1 MFIFYLAKLRG
12 VMRGEVSTEMF
23 CLVVL
28 GAGAL
33 LGLCLQFPMRWGRLN
48 ASSWLQDSTN
58 VLSQWAGHTCQ
69 QRCDIIYLS
78 FRKAPFSVF
87 NNNSWNLTYSC
98 EKKLSSLVYRFPQ
111 ICCIHT
117 SKMSTKFQL
126 PAKQFRILDEGKDI
140 EIPQRNNPVI
150 FSCFDQSKSI
160 LRNTILNNMGWK
172 IYY

>member
-1 MFIFYLAKLRG
+1 M
-12 VMRGEVSTEMF
+12 
-23 CLVVL
+23 
-28 GAGAL
+28 
-33 LGLCLQFPMRWGRLN
+33 
-48 ASSWLQDSTN
+48 
-58 VLSQWAGHTCQ
+58 
-69 QRCDIIYLS
+69 
-78 FRKAPFSVF
+78 F

-126 PAKQFRILDEGKDI
+126 PTKQFRILDEGKDI

-160 LRNTILNNMGWK
+160 LRNTILNNMG
-172 IYY
+172 